1 MKVRT
6 GNPNFVYEISCDQM
20 CGKGHFSMRGVIVV
34 ESEADYNKWLASQ
47 KPEYFTLH
55 PEKNPGGNNQAVDST
70 QSAPIAIAVPKSN

>member
-1 MKVRT
+1 
-6 GNPNFVYEISCDQM
+6 
-20 CGKGHFSMRGVIVV
+20 VIVV

-55 PEKNPGGNNQAVDST
+55 PEKDPGGNNQAVDST